1 VADSNSGNNS
11 FSVVRNTQP
20 ERRMHHADEFARALL
35 AAPAGLTFADLLEA
49 APGAAPGDLAAWLGH
64 AVTEGL
70 VNDRGDEIG
79 GERSFRLRA
88 RGRRL
93 VGVDRRHQQ
102 IS

>member
-1 VADSNSGNNS
+1 
-11 FSVVRNTQP
+11 
-20 ERRMHHADEFARALL
+20 MHRADEFARALL
-35 AAPAGLTFADLLEA
+35 AAPAGLTFGELLEA

-70 VNDRGDEIG
+70 VIDDLGDQIG

-93 VGVDRRHQQ
+93 VGANRRTRQ

>member
-1 VADSNSGNNS
+1 M
-11 FSVVRNTQP
+11 Q
-20 ERRMHHADEFARALL
+20 HADEFARALL
-35 AAPAGLTFADLLEA
+35 AAPAGLTFAELLDA
-49 APGAAPGDLAAWLGH
+49 APAAVPGDLAAWLGH

-70 VNDRGDEIG
+70 VNDRGDHID

-93 VGVDRRHQQ
+93 VGTNRRTKR

>member
-1 VADSNSGNNS
+1 M
-11 FSVVRNTQP
+11 Q
-20 ERRMHHADEFARALL
+20 HADEFARALL
-35 AAPAGLTFADLLEA
+35 DAPAGLTFAELREA

-64 AVTEGL
+64 AVAEGL
-70 VNDRGDEIG
+70 VNDRGDQID

-93 VGVDRRHQQ
+93 VGANRRTRE